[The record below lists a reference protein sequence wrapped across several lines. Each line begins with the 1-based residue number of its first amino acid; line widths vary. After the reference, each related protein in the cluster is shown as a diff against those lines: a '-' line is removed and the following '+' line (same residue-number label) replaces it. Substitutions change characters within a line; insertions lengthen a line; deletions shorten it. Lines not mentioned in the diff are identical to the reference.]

1 MILLYVVDIFGK
13 YSWVFLLKDK
23 KGIITVNVFQ
33 SISTNSK
40 KKKKQIKYGLFKV
53 VNSVTILFKNGWK
66 AMA

>member
-40 KKKKQIKYGLFKV
+40 KKTKKIWIVQGSKFCN
-53 VNSVTILFKNGWK
+53 NSF
-66 AMA
+66 

>member
-13 YSWVFLLKDK
+13 YSWVVLLKDK

-40 KKKKQIKYGLFKV
+40 KKNK
-53 VNSVTILFKNGWK
+53 
-66 AMA
+66 